1 MSIQLT
7 QAKRERIAEKQGI
20 EIDAIPCGALHTDGK
35 PFDEVLSQMN
45 IARALGRLPED
56 SKLVSVIDREVVDL
70 DENDKIVGVDF
81 TYCVETKG
89 MFGIGGQSGVT
100 VFTANQLEA
109 LKQSIA
115 LFEAQSQA

>member
-1 MSIQLT
+1 MSTQLT

-20 EIDAIPCGALHTDGK
+20 EINAIPCGALHTSGK
-35 PFDEVLSQMN
+35 PFDELSSQMN
-45 IARALGRLPED
+45 IASALGQLPQD
-56 SKLVSVIDREVVDL
+56 SKLVSVIDREVIDL
-70 DENDKIVGVDF
+70 NEDDKIVGVDF
-81 TYCVETKG
+81 TYCLETNG